1 MYSKEQIDLRLRVG
15 SNLTTKELVI
25 IIKSMMQTIN
35 ELEKKYDEL
44 SKNRRVASTP
54 IREDVQA
61 TPIRSQVKQ

>member
-61 TPIRSQVKQ
+61 TPIRPQVK